1 MPPRP
6 KFSTED
12 SVKIVEWWCELK
24 DIHKVRWRYAKEKGI
39 EHFPRKLPTRKN
51 FKCVIERFQK
61 TGSVKLE
68 QPKKIDEK
76 PVTSETS
83 GPGQSCAS
91 KWTAATLSP
100 SSKST
105 SEEQL
110 RIKNIKYAWP
120 LEPGNV
126 FVMFENL
133 IL

>member
-1 MPPRP
+1 M
-6 KFSTED
+6 
-12 SVKIVEWWCELK
+12 K
-24 DIHKVRWRYAKEKGI
+24 DIHKVWWRYAKEKGI

-61 TGSVKLE
+61 TGSVKLDDHRTRRRSGE
-68 QPKKIDEK
+68 P
-76 PVTSETS
+76 SETS
-83 GPGQSCAS
+83 GPGRTCAS